1 MSKIAGNFYELT
13 SLFYKFIENELCRNF
28 DRFICTETDSS
39 QNCHFQGKRCNPLDS
54 GRWVD
59 CCEFFHLLR
68 RHSAEMFDN
77 ALVNCTHAV
86 WIYFSCVNLLAQLFY
101 LIEENK
107 NDRYLRFNKFISLK
121 KTLIQH
127 IYPAFICPMPT
138 TPTTILGW
146 GEGRIVGEG
155 PTRPPLKK

>member
-1 MSKIAGNFYELT
+1 MGDGGILLIFNYFSLFYWVLCFIKRLVVLIFVKMSKIAGNFYELT

-77 ALVNCTHAV
+77 ALVNCTHTV
-86 WIYFSCVNLLAQLFY
+86 RIYFSFVNLLAQLFFF
-101 LIEENK
+101 IEENK
-107 NDRYLRFNKFISLK
+107 ND
-121 KTLIQH
+121 T
-127 IYPAFICPMPT
+127 
-138 TPTTILGW
+138 
-146 GEGRIVGEG
+146 
-155 PTRPPLKK
+155 